1 MHFFRRALSDAQLH
15 QLPVDPGYLGYSG
28 AASGPH
34 ADGHIGRTVLVP
46 PAALRSAT
54 VATIYDEVSL
64 FGNRLAVNGAPF
76 SEQDGEYLR
85 CAHAA
90 IWACHYS
97 AFRRGLVGR
106 QLTAD
111 LVALTPAL
119 LSAVRRSLAR
129 DGTRQVQAVFA
140 ATGQPALLYWLN
152 RMPRVP
158 GVEEPRPTPVQAL
171 RPHGFWDTRLFSV
184 ICRYLNSGFPVMIAN
199 ATHAFVL
206 VGWLRREKDPVRGL
220 R

>member
-1 MHFFRRALSDAQLH
+1 MVENRYIDADFRSDFSTFWSKRFDTVPQFCRRVHFFRRVLSDAQLH
-15 QLPVDPGYLGYSG
+15 QLPVDPGYLGYSMLRP
-28 AASGPH
+28 GPH

-54 VATIYDEVSL
+54 LATIYDEVSL

-90 IWACHYS
+90 IWVCHYS

-119 LSAVRRSLAR
+119 LSAVR
-129 DGTRQVQAVFA
+129 
-140 ATGQPALLYWLN
+140 AL
-152 RMPRVP
+152 
-158 GVEEPRPTPVQAL
+158 PRP
-171 RPHGFWDTRLFSV
+171 G
-184 ICRYLNSGFPVMIAN
+184 
-199 ATHAFVL
+199 
-206 VGWLRREKDPVRGL
+206 
-220 R
+220 